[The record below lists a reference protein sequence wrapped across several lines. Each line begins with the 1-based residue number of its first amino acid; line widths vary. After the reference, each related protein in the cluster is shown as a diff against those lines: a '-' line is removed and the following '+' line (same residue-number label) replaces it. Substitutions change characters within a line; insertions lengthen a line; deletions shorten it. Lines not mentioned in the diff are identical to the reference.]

1 MNDRIYCDLMLLASG
16 VIAVLAVIILGI
28 KIPPRQEFAKFRKAR
43 MTLAISFI
51 TLSGLNL
58 VCYFTGYDMKL
69 DKLNTLIVAAYQA
82 LLLTGTLLVFIRPDK
97 VTGKWVWIQIAVIT
111 GLSAMLYASM
121 FLTPA
126 LHPTLFGCAVVL
138 LILQFVIY
146 SIRFFCSLSE
156 TLKEA
161 NDYYAEECAP
171 RLGQIKAG
179 FILML
184 AIGLLAICTI
194 FTGPWFYIIFVP
206 TYLACYTFVTLCT
219 LRYVGSTSF
228 ILPAIAD
235 SSSEVSSCSSYDKAP
250 CYSVLDDSSSDY
262 DNTDNTGSRWRI
274 RKVDPDSSYA
284 NNDTSSHFGNN
295 SRKTN
300 SESSQ
305 AISKAHLNIP
315 ETQLQALREQLA
327 KWESDGKYRERD
339 IPYKVILDEL
349 GTDAATMRAF
359 MKSENGMDFRTW
371 RNRLRLRD
379 ACAMLN
385 GHPEMTVEQVSDYV
399 GYSDGSNFHTDFKR
413 LTGMSAGQW
422 REKNRKA

>member
-16 VIAVLAVIILGI
+16 VIATLAVIILGI
-28 KIPPRQEFAKFRKAR
+28 KIPPKQEFAKFRKAR

-69 DKLNTLIVAAYQA
+69 DRLNTLIVAAYQA
-82 LLLTGTLLVFIRPDK
+82 LLFTGTLLVFIRPDK
-97 VTGKWVWIQIAVIT
+97 VTVKWVWGQIGVIT
-111 GLSAMLYASM
+111 GLSAVLYASM

-126 LHPTLFGCAVVL
+126 LYPTLFFGAVVL
-138 LILQFVIY
+138 LVLQFILY
-146 SIRFFCSLSE
+146 SISFFRSLGE
-156 TLKEA
+156 TLREA

-171 RLGQIKAG
+171 RLSQIRAG

-184 AIGLLAICTI
+184 VIGIFAICTL

-206 TYLACYTFVTLCT
+206 TYLVCYTFVTLCT
-219 LRYVGSTSF
+219 LRYIGSTSF

-235 SSSEVSSCSSYDKAP
+235 SSSEAS
-250 CYSVLDDSSSDY
+250 SSSDS
-262 DNTDNTGSRWRI
+262 GS
-274 RKVDPDSSYA
+274 VDDDTTFRLGNDSGKAGSK
-284 NNDTSSHFGNN
+284 N
-295 SRKTN
+295 SQT
-300 SESSQ
+300 
-305 AISKAHLNIP
+305 ISKPHLDIP
-315 ETQLQALREQLA
+315 EAEMQALRERLA
-327 KWESDGKYRERD
+327 QWESDKKYRERD
-339 IPYKVILDEL
+339 IPYKVILQDL
-349 GTDAATMRAF
+349 NTDAVTMRAF

-379 ACAMLN
+379 ACTTLRE
-385 GHPEMTVEQVSDYV
+385 HPEMTVEQISDLV

-422 REKNRKA
+422 RAKKA